1 MYSNEEIA
9 LFVELVAE
17 ATDPDRII
25 LFGSYAYGNPNDKS
39 DLDLLVIKNGKD
51 ITFDDEA
58 ELSAAVYCERKQ
70 RKLNTRY
77 DVFFRTDTQVLQSV
91 YDNGALLDALRKG
104 RVVYE
109 RTNQEERRTV
119 L

>member
-1 MYSNEEIA
+1 MYSSEEIA
-9 LFVELVAE
+9 VFVELVAE
-17 ATDPDRII
+17 ATNPDRII
-25 LFGSYAYGNPNDKS
+25 LFGSYAYGNPDAQS

-58 ELSAAVYCERKQ
+58 ELSAAVYFKRKQ
-70 RKLNTRY
+70 MRINIRY
-77 DVFFRTDTQVLQSV
+77 DVLFRTDKQVLQSAESSR
-91 YDNGALLDALRKG
+91 GLQDAVRRG

-109 RTNQEERRTV
+109 RTNQQKRRAV